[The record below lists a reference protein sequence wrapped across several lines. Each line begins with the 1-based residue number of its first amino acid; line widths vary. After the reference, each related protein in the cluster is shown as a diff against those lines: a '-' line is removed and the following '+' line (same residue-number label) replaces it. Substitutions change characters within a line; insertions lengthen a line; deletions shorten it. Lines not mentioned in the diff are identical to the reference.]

1 MYRRL
6 LKLKEKE
13 YFRKLKAGLKNL
25 EHNNPKQFWSI
36 IKSLQK
42 DNNIV
47 YRNPIDNKT
56 WQDYFNKLY
65 QENSKDTDVS
75 MDTSTNSS
83 TCYNHEDVAIDEII
97 NKKITGS
104 EVKKAIRKLKN
115 GKSAGEDNI
124 LNEVL
129 KAGEFCLVDPLVK
142 LMNLIFES
150 EKYPLKWTRNLLI
163 TLHKGGLPDKPD
175 NYRGISISSCLSK
188 LFSTVL
194 YFSILEVNENFSLL
208 SNNQIRFLKGFRTA
222 DHVLL
227 IDTVINEVVH
237 RHRKRLFVAFV
248 DLEKA
253 YDKVNRNFMIDKL

>member
-1 MYRRL
+1 MRL
-6 LKLKEKE
+6 K
-13 YFRKLKAGLKNL
+13 
-25 EHNNPKQFWSI
+25 KQIW
-36 IKSLQK
+36 
-42 DNNIV
+42 
-47 YRNPIDNKT
+47 
-56 WQDYFNKLY
+56 
-65 QENSKDTDVS
+65 
-75 MDTSTNSS
+75 
-83 TCYNHEDVAIDEII
+83 
-97 NKKITGS
+97 
-104 EVKKAIRKLKN
+104 KLKN

-124 LNEVL
+124 LYEVL
-129 KAGEFCLVDPLVK
+129 KTGEFCLVDPLVK

-194 YFSILEVNENFSLL
+194 YFRILEVNENFSLL
-208 SNNQIRFLKGFRTA
+208 RTA

-253 YDKVNRNFMIDKL
+253 YDKVNRNFMIDKLKVKGFTGKFLKIIEAMLNNIVQIPKINSYFL